1 MTTEVARRGTARW
14 EAGAELIEKVYDS
27 QYGAVIPA
35 HADEMVIVT
44 NQAGKIIAATGLRE
58 ATDNFFSQVYLNT
71 PVEAAI
77 SKGLNRP
84 VKRSE
89 ILEVVT
95 LATATPAAILP
106 LFAAVIAQGQA
117 RGKTYCM
124 FTATSR
130 LRQIFR
136 KLKMD
141 LLELAPADP
150 ARLDNAGD
158 WGRYYATNPVVC
170 AISAEHCSRHH
181 TRFLKAAA

>member
-1 MTTEVARRGTARW
+1 MARW

-35 HADEMVIVT
+35 HADEMILVA
-44 NQAGKIIAATGLRE
+44 NQEGKIIAATGLRE
-58 ATDNFFSQVYLNT
+58 ATDDFFSQVYLNT

-77 SKGLNRP
+77 SKSLKRP
-84 VKRSE
+84 VKRTE

-95 LATATPAAILP
+95 LATATPVAILP
-106 LFAAVIAQGQA
+106 LFAAVVAEGQA

-136 KLKMD
+136 KLKME

-170 AISAEHCSRHH
+170 AISAECCSRYHIGFM
-181 TRFLKAAA
+181 RAAA

>member
-1 MTTEVARRGTARW
+1 MTTEVAKRGSARW
-14 EAGAELIEKVYDS
+14 EAGAELIENVYGN

-35 HADEMVIVT
+35 HADEMILVT
-44 NQAGKIIAATGLRE
+44 SQQGKIIAATGLRE
-58 ATDNFFSQVYLNT
+58 ATGDFFSQVYLDT

-95 LATATPAAILP
+95 LATATPAAMLP
-106 LFAAVIAQGQA
+106 LFAAVVAEGQA
-117 RGKTYCM
+117 RGKTHCM

-136 KLKMD
+136 KLKME
-141 LLELAPADP
+141 LLELAPANP

-181 TRFLKAAA
+181 TGFMRAAA

>member
-1 MTTEVARRGTARW
+1 MTTELARRGTARW
-14 EAGAELIEKVYDS
+14 EAGAELIENVYDN

-35 HADEMVIVT
+35 HADEMILAT
-44 NQAGKIIAATGLRE
+44 NQHGKIIAATGLRE
-58 ATDNFFSQVYLNT
+58 AKGDFFSQIYLNT

-77 SKGLNRP
+77 SKGLNLP
-84 VKRSE
+84 VKRDE

-95 LATATPAAILP
+95 LATATPTAILP
-106 LFAAVIAQGQA
+106 LFAGVVIEGQA

-136 KLKMD
+136 KLKME
-141 LLELAPADP
+141 LIELAPADP
-150 ARLDNAGD
+150 ARMDNAGD

-181 TRFLKAAA
+181 TRFLRAAA

>member
-1 MTTEVARRGTARW
+1 MTTEVAKRGSARW
-14 EAGAELIEKVYDS
+14 EAGAELIENVYGS

-35 HADEMVIVT
+35 HADEMVLVS
-44 NQAGKIIAATGLRE
+44 NQQGKIIAATGLRE
-58 ATDNFFSQVYLNT
+58 ATDDFFSQVYLDT
-71 PVEAAI
+71 PVETAI

-84 VKRSE
+84 VKRTD

-95 LATATPAAILP
+95 LATATPAAMLP
-106 LFAAVIAQGQA
+106 LFAAVIAEGQA

-150 ARLDNAGD
+150 ERLDNADD
-158 WGRYYATNPVVC
+158 WGRYYATDPVVC
-170 AISAEHCSRHH
+170 AVSAEHCSRHH
-181 TRFLKAAA
+181 TRILKVAA